1 MEKNIHIL
9 EFAGSLR
16 KDSYN
21 RKLIK
26 FAQGLLPENT
36 TFEIFDL
43 IDIPLFN
50 EDVEAEGLPVAV
62 EAFRN
67 AIQKADALLI
77 ASPEYNS
84 SITGVLKNAIDWAS
98 RSYNKQPNPLIKKP
112 VAIIGVG
119 ERGGT
124 ARSQYHLRQV
134 LNHLNMYVIN
144 KPEVL
149 ISLKSENTFDDHGNL
164 IDEFAIK
171 LIRKLLTSLV
181 EFTYQ
186 IRKD

>member
-9 EFAGSLR
+9 GFAGSLR
-16 KDSYN
+16 KESYN
-21 RKLIK
+21 RKLLKIAK
-26 FAQGLLPENT
+26 SLLPENT

-50 EDVEAEGLPVAV
+50 VDVEAEGLPTAV

-98 RSYNKQPNPLIKKP
+98 RSYNKQPNPLIQKP
-112 VAIIGVG
+112 VAIIGAG
-119 ERGGT
+119 GRGGT
-124 ARSQYHLRQV
+124 DRSQYHLRSV
-134 LNHLNMYVIN
+134 LNHLNMYVVN

-149 ISLKSENTFDDHGNL
+149 INMPGRQVFDDHGNL
-164 IDEFAIK
+164 TDDFALK
-171 LIRKLLTSLV
+171 LMEQLLQNLV
-181 EFTYQ
+181 EYT
-186 IRKD
+186 ILLNK

>member
-9 EFAGSLR
+9 GLAGSLR
-16 KDSYN
+16 KESYN
-21 RKLIK
+21 RKLLKI
-26 FAQGLLPENT
+26 AQGLLPENA

-43 IDIPLFN
+43 TDIPLFN
-50 EDVEAEGLPVAV
+50 EDVEAEGLPTPV

-98 RSYNKQPNPLIKKP
+98 RSHNKQPNPLIHKP
-112 VAIIGVG
+112 VAILGAG
-119 ERGGT
+119 GRGGT
-124 ARSQYHLRQV
+124 DRSQYHLRSV
-134 LNHLNMYVIN
+134 LNHLNMYVVN

-149 ISLKSENTFDDHGNL
+149 INMPGRQVFDEKGNL
-164 IDEFAIK
+164 TDDFAIK
-171 LIRKLLTSLV
+171 LIRQLLQNLV
-181 EFTYQ
+181 DYNLLL
-186 IRKD
+186 KN